1 MTNITLSRLDRGIA
15 VGLAVIF
22 IAAGI
27 IGIVMGVARYQW
39 MFVLVTLASIWW
51 GAVWMRVAV
60 KGRRLQF
67 RELLWPF
74 IIRR

>member
-1 MTNITLSRLDRGIA
+1 MIKATVSRLDRGVA

-27 IGIVMGVARYQW
+27 IGVVLGVAKDQW
-39 MFVLVTLASIWW
+39 LSILVALASIWW
-51 GAVWMRVAV
+51 GSVWVHVAV

-67 RELLWPF
+67 GELLWPF
-74 IIRR
+74 PRR